1 VTFAE
6 RVDEVRGLERGGGLP
21 GRVVL
26 VQERAA
32 REEADRL
39 RDGGLEEAAEL
50 RMCRAVGGQDLT
62 EGEERRNASSNC

>member
-1 VTFAE
+1 VAFAE
-6 RVDEVRGLERGGGLP
+6 RIDEVRGLERGGGLP

-39 RDGGLEEAAEL
+39 RNSRLEEAAKL
-50 RMCRAVGGQDLT
+50 RMCRTVGGQDLA
-62 EGEERRNASSNC
+62 EGEEG